1 MIKNTNKL
9 TEVINKIAETRNTD
23 VFIRLLV
30 LALDEVLSMNDFNLL
45 IERLKED
52 IEEDVGE

>member
-9 TEVINKIAETRNTD
+9 TEVINKIAETRNTY
-23 VFIRLLV
+23 VFIKLLV
-30 LALDEVLSMNDFNLL
+30 FALDEVLSMNDFNLL

-52 IEEDVGE
+52 IEEDVEE

>member
-9 TEVINKIAETRNTD
+9 TEVINKIAETRNTY

-30 LALDEVLSMNDFNLL
+30 FALDEVLSMNDFNLL

-52 IEEDVGE
+52 IEEDVEE

>member
-9 TEVINKIAETRNTD
+9 TEVINKIAKTRDTD
-23 VFIRLLV
+23 AVIRLLV
-30 LALDEVLSMNDFNLL
+30 FALDEVLSMNDLNLL

-52 IEEDVGE
+52 IEEDVEE

>member
-9 TEVINKIAETRNTD
+9 TEVINKIAETRNTY
-23 VFIRLLV
+23 VFIKLLV
-30 LALDEVLSMNDFNLL
+30 FALDEVLSMNDFNLL

-52 IEEDVGE
+52 IEEDIEE

>member
-1 MIKNTNKL
+1 MMKSTNKL
-9 TEVINKIAETRNTD
+9 NEVINKIAETRNTY
-23 VFIRLLV
+23 VFIKLLV
-30 LALDEVLSMNDFNLL
+30 FALDEVLSMNDFNLL

>member
-9 TEVINKIAETRNTD
+9 TEVINKIAETRNTYA
-23 VFIRLLV
+23 VIRLLV
-30 LALDEVLSMNDFNLL
+30 FALDEVLSMNDFNLL

-52 IEEDVGE
+52 IEEDVEE

>member
-1 MIKNTNKL
+1 MIKSTKDL
-9 TEVINKIAETRNTD
+9 RDVIEKVAGTRNMD
-23 VFIRLLV
+23 DFIRIIV
-30 LALDEVLSMNDFNLL
+30 FALDEVLSMNDFNLL